1 MDAGSDISNTRGYS
15 TDQQLELEN
24 LSIRKQALL
33 DRQRESMIVAFAV
46 EESAISRH
54 IEQAERRAE
63 MRCKKYDAANPY
75 WSTVDRLLEKQEI
88 ILQRMATFNTVDN
101 NNAADVTMVSALII
115 HRLYFHN
122 TTTYY
127 NSH

>member
-24 LSIRKQALL
+24 LSIIKQALL

-46 EESAISRH
+46 EESAISRR

-63 MRCKKYDAANPY
+63 MCCKK
-75 WSTVDRLLEKQEI
+75 
-88 ILQRMATFNTVDN
+88 
-101 NNAADVTMVSALII
+101 
-115 HRLYFHN
+115 
-122 TTTYY
+122 
-127 NSH
+127 